1 MKKLST
7 IFFLC
12 FAIIMSGCIT
22 TSKPMV
28 SMKKGVSLVGY
39 KVFKVQPVLNETGK
53 TYKFNV
59 SSTLTQNIKSKLR
72 DKGFIVS
79 DGTITSKKVLIIK
92 SKLLSYEPGS
102 ALKRW
107 FAAGFGK
114 TQATVKTSL
123 IDNTTGKVLGEFV
136 SAETVSAGGLY
147 SAGADKWI
155 LDTIATGIV
164 DEIEKKVKGE

>member
-7 IFFLC
+7 IVFLS

-28 SMKKGVSLVGY
+28 YMEKDVSLVGY
-39 KVFKVQPVLNETGK
+39 KVFKVQPVINETGK
-53 TYKFNV
+53 TYEFNV
-59 SSTLTQNIKSKLR
+59 SNTLTQNIKSELR

-79 DGTITSKKVLIIK
+79 DGTITSQKVLIIK
-92 SKLLSYEPGS
+92 SKLLSYAPGS

-114 TQATVKTSL
+114 TQATVETSL
-123 IDNTTGKVLGEFV
+123 IDKKTGKVVGEFV
-136 SAETVSAGGLY
+136 SAETVSSGGLY

-155 LDTIATGIV
+155 LDAIATGIV